1 MRAFHSIAG
10 RGHIGRGAPC
20 SDSGCLARGRRS
32 ILQAVCRHACCKPLH
47 LLVRPGLSLVF
58 GAGDDSEYCD
68 GWSEKQFDVG
78 QASSKCLGWIG
89 SNPPHLAGSDTGE
102 SITGLVCIV
111 PSACEAVAPLRAP
124 WATESTPFP
133 NGPGP
138 VEQAL
143 GPQCLSLTMTQ

>member
-10 RGHIGRGAPC
+10 RGHIRRGAPC

-102 SITGLVCIV
+102 SITGLVALCLLLAK
-111 PSACEAVAPLRAP
+111 PSHLCALRGRPNRRRFLMALAPLSRRLAH
-124 WATESTPFP
+124 ST
-133 NGPGP
+133 
-138 VEQAL
+138 
-143 GPQCLSLTMTQ
+143 

>member
-1 MRAFHSIAG
+1 M
-10 RGHIGRGAPC
+10 
-20 SDSGCLARGRRS
+20 
-32 ILQAVCRHACCKPLH
+32 CRHACCKPLH
-47 LLVRPGLSLVF
+47 LLVRRGLSLVF

-89 SNPPHLAGSDTGE
+89 LNPPHLAGSDTGE
-102 SITGLVCIV
+102 SITGVVCNV
-111 PSACEAVAPLRAP
+111 PSACEAVATPRAP
-124 WATESTPFP
+124 WPTESTPYP

-143 GPQCLSLTMTQ
+143 GPQYLSLTMTQ

>member
-20 SDSGCLARGRRS
+20 SDSGCFARGRRS

-111 PSACEAVAPLRAP
+111 PLLAKPSHLCALRGRLNRRRFLMALASLSRRLAHSA
-124 WATESTPFP
+124 
-133 NGPGP
+133 
-138 VEQAL
+138 
-143 GPQCLSLTMTQ
+143 